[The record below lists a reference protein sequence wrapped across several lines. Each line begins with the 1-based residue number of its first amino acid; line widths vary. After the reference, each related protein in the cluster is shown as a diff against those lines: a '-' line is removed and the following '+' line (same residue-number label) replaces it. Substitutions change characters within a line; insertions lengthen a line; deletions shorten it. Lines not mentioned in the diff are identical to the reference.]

1 MTTAVPTD
9 TRLQL
14 RSCIQKVATGP
25 EYSKDLSLDEARE
38 ALSVILSGTA
48 DPVQTAIL
56 LIAMRMK
63 RETDEENRGVLRALV
78 DAAAITTAEV
88 DEVVDLADPYDG
100 WSRGLPASAFLPAVL
115 AACGV
120 ASVNHGL
127 EAVGPKFGI
136 THRKVL
142 RAAGAPVGHDAE
154 TAARQLADA
163 DIGWAYLDQRAF
175 CKPLHDLVPLRTTM
189 VKRTVL
195 TTVEVLLGPLRGRK
209 QTHLITGYV
218 HKAYPP
224 IYASLAREAGF
235 DTAAI
240 IRGVEGGIIPSLQQE
255 AKVFAY
261 HNKGE
266 ERGHTIKPTEIG
278 IESSSRAT
286 PLPADL
292 PPAEAG
298 DNRAAD
304 FNCEAAA
311 ERAAAYGLAALA
323 GESGPGR
330 DSLIYGGAIVLH
342 HLRRADDMASAAK
355 MVRDAL
361 DSGAA
366 KARFQAACNT

>member
-1 MTTAVPTD
+1 MATATL
-9 TRLQL
+9 TEARLQL

-38 ALSVILSGTA
+38 AMATILRGEA

-63 RETDEENRGVLRALV
+63 RETDDENRGVLRALI
-78 DAAAITTAEV
+78 DAAEITTAAV

-100 WSRGLPASAFLPAVL
+100 WSRGLPATPFLPAVL

-120 ASVNHGL
+120 ATVSHGL

-142 RAAGAPVGHDAE
+142 RAAGAAVDSDRDAV
-154 TAARQLADA
+154 ANALADGNQ
-163 DIGWAYLDQRAF
+163 GWAYIDQHEF

-195 TTVEVLLGPLRGRK
+195 TTVEVLLGPVRGRK
-209 QTHLITGYV
+209 QTHLVTGYV

-261 HNKGE
+261 HA
-266 ERGHTIKPTEIG
+266 RGAEQEHCITPTEIG
-278 IESSSRAT
+278 IESDTRAT
-286 PLPADL
+286 PLPTDL
-292 PPAEAG
+292 PKASAG
-298 DNRAAD
+298 DNRASD
-304 FNCEAAA
+304 FDCDAAA
-311 ERAAAYGLAALA
+311 ERAAENGLAALD
-323 GESGPGR
+323 GKPGPAR

-342 HLRRADDMASAAK
+342 HLRRADDMVSAARL
-355 MVRDAL
+355 VRDVL
-361 DSGAA
+361 DNGAA
-366 KARFQAACNT
+366 RARFQAACNK